1 MKITVEVSAV
11 FDKDGHI
18 TPQKIYLNGQTFD
31 VFHITDVRRAASL
44 KSGGTGIRYT
54 CLIDGRES
62 YLFNDD
68 GIWFVEPVC

>member
-11 FDKDGHI
+11 FDKDGRI
-18 TPQKIYLNGQTFD
+18 TPKKIYLDDQSFD
-31 VFHITDVRRAASL
+31 VCRITDVRRAASL
-44 KSGGTGIRYT
+44 RSGGTGIRYT

-68 GIWFVEPVC
+68 GVWFVEAVC